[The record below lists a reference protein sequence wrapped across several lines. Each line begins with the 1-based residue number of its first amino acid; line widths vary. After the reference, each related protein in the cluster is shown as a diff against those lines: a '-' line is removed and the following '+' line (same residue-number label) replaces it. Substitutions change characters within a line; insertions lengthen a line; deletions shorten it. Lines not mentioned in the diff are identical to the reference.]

1 MIWNHIK
8 TYPASDGGAETSLY
22 QLGGGANL
30 YQIVVKP
37 RSGCGFTI
45 STGSGMG
52 HEANWIAKQISE
64 GMLSLTPGKLQ

>member
-8 TYPASDGGAETSLY
+8 TYSAMEDGAEASVY
-22 QLGGGANL
+22 QSGDLVKF
-30 YQIVVKP
+30 YQVVVKP

-52 HEANWIAKQISE
+52 HEANWIAKRISE